1 MSERNKEIIRLW
13 NEEKSAKEVAVV
25 LGVTKNVVIS
35 VITKA
40 RDKGLIT
47 RAKLPS
53 NRSRGAF
60 GQAILRNKKRVVE
73 KKATTMPKL
82 FVADKEKED
91 AVAIGVSF
99 LELNHDGCR
108 YPTSRFEGQHYF
120 CGEPKRDTKTSYCE
134 THHALCW
141 HEKKR
146 LTPSEMLKL
155 KTMYAKRAWM
165 QSKGKQND

>member
-13 NEEKSAKEVAVV
+13 NEEKSAKEVAIIM
-25 LGVTKNVVIS
+25 GVTKNMVIS
-35 VITKA
+35 IITRA
-40 RDKGLIT
+40 RGKGLIT

-60 GQAILRNKKRVVE
+60 GQAIIRNKKRLVE

-82 FVADKEKED
+82 FVADKEEED
-91 AVAIGVSF
+91 GVAIGVPF
-99 LELNHDGCR
+99 LELSHNGCR

-134 THHALCW
+134 LHHALCW
-141 HEKKR
+141 HQKKR
-146 LTPSEMLKL
+146 LTPSQMFQLKS
-155 KTMYAKRAWM
+155 MYAKRAWM
-165 QSKGKQND
+165 QSKGDAR

>member
-53 NRSRGAF
+53 NRSRGEF
-60 GQAILRNKKRVVE
+60 GQAIIRNKKRLVE

-82 FVADKEKED
+82 FVADKEDD
-91 AVAIGVSF
+91 AAIGVSF
-99 LELNHDGCR
+99 LELDHDGCR

-120 CGEPKRDTKTSYCE
+120 CGEPKRDTRTSYCE
-134 THHALCW
+134 LHHALCW
-141 HEKKR
+141 HQKKR
-146 LTPSEMLKL
+146 LTPAEMLKL

-165 QSKGKQND
+165 QSTGRDR

>member
-13 NEEKSAKEVAVV
+13 NEEKSAKEVALV

-40 RDKGLIT
+40 REKGLIT

-53 NRSRGAF
+53 NRSRGEF
-60 GQAILRNKKRVVE
+60 GQAIIRNKKRLVE

-82 FVADKEKED
+82 FVADKEDD
-91 AVAIGVSF
+91 AAIGVSF
-99 LELNHDGCR
+99 LELDHDGCR

-120 CGEPKRDTKTSYCE
+120 CGEPRRDTRTSYCE
-134 THHALCW
+134 LHHALCW
-141 HEKKR
+141 HQKKR
-146 LTPSEMLKL
+146 LTPAEMLKL

-165 QSKGKQND
+165 QSTGSDR